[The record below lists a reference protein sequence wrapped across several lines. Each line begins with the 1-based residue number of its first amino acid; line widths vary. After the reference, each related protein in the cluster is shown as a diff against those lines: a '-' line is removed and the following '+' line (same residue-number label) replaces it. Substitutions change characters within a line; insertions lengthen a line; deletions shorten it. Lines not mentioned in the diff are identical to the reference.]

1 MYTKAFGKHVK
12 LARVKM
18 SLSPADLAKKT
29 NLSINTIW
37 GIESGRRPVSIE
49 TLVTLCNALE
59 ISPDYLL
66 TADLSPV
73 FKDFEVKHSE
83 LFNQIFNLTYPEKK
97 RIEDIVAILHKHK
110 IEY

>member
-12 LARVKM
+12 LARAKM
-18 SLSPADLAKKT
+18 NLTPADLAKKT

-49 TLVTLCNALE
+49 TLITVCNALE

-66 TADLSPV
+66 SADLNPN
-73 FKDFEVKHSE
+73 FKDFEDKHPA
-83 LFNQIFNLTYPEKK
+83 LFSQIFNLTYPEKK
-97 RIEDIVAILHKHK
+97 RIEDIARILLEH
-110 IEY
+110 YN